1 MTQEKKTGTEN
12 KSFRKEVL
20 KEYCACRV
28 QYRWILTFLSQ
39 IPIDVS
45 SKTKVRYLLSQSLLA
60 FLSALTVHR
69 KGKFTSTLSARTSNF
84 FLNNTFNVGESD
96 IAHFANRKS
105 YIAHRTLQIANCK
118 LQIDSFHIDAA
129 DKLSRAFVFL
139 PLSIQ
144 HTSSPELLRCFSI

>member
-1 MTQEKKTGTEN
+1 MIQEKKTGTEN

-45 SKTKVRYLLSQSLLA
+45 SKTKVRYLLNQSLLA

-105 YIAHRTLQIANCK
+105 YIAHRTLQIANYK
-118 LQIDSFHIDAA
+118 SI
-129 DKLSRAFVFL
+129 LSTL
-139 PLSIQ
+139 TQ
-144 HTSSPELLRCFSI
+144 QTSSAELSCFFLSPSSTQVHRSSCGAFPSN